1 VLRRTLTPVFL
12 FAATAFGADV
22 TGIWT
27 GSMVDRN
34 GDPQDFSFRFAQNGD
49 TISGKMYGDN
59 ESTPL
64 ADAKLSGDHITF
76 SVTSELNGQVSK
88 FLYTGTLVGDRIEL
102 TRARSDAKA
111 SEKPTPPQTVR
122 LKRLT

>member
-1 VLRRTLTPVFL
+1 VLSRTLTPVFL
-12 FAATAFGADV
+12 FAATAFGADI

-34 GDPQDFSFRFAQNGD
+34 GDPQDLSFRFTQKGD

-64 ADAKLSGDHITF
+64 GDAKLSGDHITF

-88 FLYTGTLVGDRIEL
+88 FIYTGTVVSDRIEL
-102 TRARSDAKA
+102 TRLRSDAKA
-111 SEKPTPPQTVR
+111 SEKPNPSQPVR